1 MIFLGYSFL
10 TPIAFFQEG
19 NFTMAQANIAFQ
31 KVTALPDAGT
41 RTPNTMYMVQAA
53 NGLMEVH
60 MTGLSAADVRHTPVE
75 SEIKGW
81 IASELSGFNNV
92 LLAATLSARDAMIP
106 TFTQNVLVMVADAT
120 DDTTVTAG
128 AAMYMFDFNTSSF
141 TKIYEA
147 ESLDVVL
154 TWENIQGRPTSDVAS
169 IDDAVSKRHSHANAT
184 VLDGLSADVDGNL
197 MYNNS
202 YVSARLTEASW

>member
-1 MIFLGYSFL
+1 
-10 TPIAFFQEG
+10 
-19 NFTMAQANIAFQ
+19 MAQANIAFQ